1 MPKEID
7 SEHDKDA
14 GPTLLFG
21 IALGFLSTLGPFA
34 IDLYLP
40 AMPGMAQALQAES
53 GSIQRTLSAFFLG
66 LAIAQIPMG
75 SLGDRYGR
83 RRPLIG
89 GLLLFMVTSLACA
102 VTTNLDQLVILRF
115 LQGMAACAGTSSV
128 RAMIRDMHSG
138 HSAARLMAFT
148 FLVIGIS
155 PVLAPLAGSFLLQIM
170 SWRGLFLILAGAGAI
185 AVTMVT
191 LMLPETLP
199 PERRATRKMALWH
212 DFRLLIT
219 TPAFLG
225 WAVAAGLG
233 TTIPFAFVT
242 AAPFIYT
249 HIFGLSGFQYS
260 LLLAL
265 NAVVSIIATQFAPG
279 LMRRLGGRRL
289 LAIVAMVGAALSALM
304 AGQAM
309 SHASLPL
316 FQIYSMLIFAMAGL
330 MLTPAAICALDAVR
344 SGAGAAAGVLGTI
357 QLAVT
362 AAASAAVSLF
372 PSFSLLPLLAI
383 LGADFLIVLFLMS
396 VVVKMGQRQAG
407 QEQTA
412 AR

>member
-1 MPKEID
+1 MAEQA
-7 SEHDKDA
+7 DA
-14 GPTLLFG
+14 LRSRGPEPTLMFG

-40 AMPGMAQALQAES
+40 AMPVMAEALRAES
-53 GSIQRTLSAFFLG
+53 GAVQRTLSAFFLG
-66 LAIAQIPMG
+66 LAIAQIPIG
-75 SLGDRYGR
+75 SLGDRFGR
-83 RRPLIG
+83 RPPLLG
-89 GLLLFMVTSLACA
+89 GLLLFMATSLACA
-102 VTTNLDQLVILRF
+102 MATSLDQLVVLRF

-138 HSAARLMAFT
+138 HQAARLMAFT

-155 PVLAPLAGSFLLQIM
+155 PVLAPLAGSFLLHLM
-170 SWRGLFLILAGAGAI
+170 PWRGLFLILAGAGAI
-185 AVTMVT
+185 AAVMVA
-191 LMLPETLP
+191 LLLPETLP
-199 PERRATRKMALWH
+199 VERRSRRKMALWH
-212 DFRLLIT
+212 DFRALMM

-225 WAVAAGLG
+225 WAVVAGLG
-233 TTIPFAFVT
+233 TTIPFAYVT

-249 HIFGLSGFQYS
+249 HVFGLDGLEYS

-289 LAIVAMVGAALSALM
+289 IAWVAGSGAAVTAAAILLALSQGVPLA
-304 AGQAM
+304 
-309 SHASLPL
+309 L
-316 FQIYSMLIFAMAGL
+316 FQLYSMALFAMAGL
-330 MLTPAAICALDAVR
+330 MLTPAAVGALDAAR

-362 AAASAAVSLF
+362 ALASAVVSLF
-372 PSFSLLPLLAI
+372 PSFSLLPLFGI
-383 LGADFLIVLFLMS
+383 MGAGFLISLGIMAGV
-396 VVVKMGQRQAG
+396 MGRVSPAP
-407 QEQTA
+407 